1 LPASLTAKDVM
12 DSKIVAVNE
21 SSSVYDAIRK
31 MVSSD
36 TWSLIV
42 DKEGVPLG
50 VVTDR
55 DIFRRCLGKG
65 VDPSKMR
72 ISDVMSSP
80 IVAVAPDERLGK
92 VMDIMVEKN
101 IRRVFVVE
109 SGKIIGRVTQTK
121 LFDNTIDMI
130 ESLSSMRYQL

>member
-1 LPASLTAKDVM
+1 M
-12 DSKIVAVNE
+12 DSKIVTLNE

-80 IVAVAPDERLGK
+80 IVAVAPDERLGR

-109 SGKIIGRVTQTK
+109 SGKIIGRVTQTR

>member
-1 LPASLTAKDVM
+1 M

-21 SSSVYDAIRK
+21 SSSVYDAILK

-65 VDPSKMR
+65 ADPSKMR